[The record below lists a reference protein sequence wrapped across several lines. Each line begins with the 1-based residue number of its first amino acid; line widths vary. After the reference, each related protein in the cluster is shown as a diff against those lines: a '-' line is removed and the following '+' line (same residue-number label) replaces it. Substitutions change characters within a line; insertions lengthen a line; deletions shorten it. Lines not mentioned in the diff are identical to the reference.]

1 MPSLNEVLSTL
12 SGKAEISYISVNPIT
27 RVMTVPEEYKD
38 LGVESDKDVRRLWFK
53 FPKIVED
60 DIDLSALT
68 LYINYKNAAGNLD
81 SYLIEDM
88 SVEEDC
94 IKFSWLLSRN
104 VTKSKGTVSYIVC
117 GKKSNNGDIVAEWN
131 TRVSNGTVS
140 EGLETSASIETENAD
155 VIEQILLKI
164 GSVPSD
170 EPNKQ
175 ENQVLTAKSDGT
187 TSYEYPTCM
196 PISKK
201 KGYTKISSVDIE
213 IEIYPEDG
221 TQAFLTDEYGKYVFS
236 YWVTNESGS
245 SVKKTINGALSI
257 DPGNIVIIQYRPFLD
272 DSEPKAEIRVS
283 IIGAS
288 DLSNIYSR
296 RYVSNALD
304 EWMDNS
310 VSVHSIYDSND
321 NASANSGKAI
331 CETCSGHDFGI
342 LKDALVLNLESSRG
356 YGEALV
362 IEGSGIGVYS
372 YDLRNMT
379 AEKTDKFIGY
389 ESSDVMFQIKKSGN
403 GEYTCTPSLADVK
416 PQAPWY
422 VHVMY
427 VSDDDDTVYYG
438 NLTSADSKG
447 IHFRIL
453 KNLTETM
460 DITINHN
467 DSSVTVETKALNQN
481 SGDNA

>member
-12 SGKAEISYISVNPIT
+12 SDKAEISYISVNPIT

-60 DIDLSALT
+60 DIDLSALN

-117 GKKSNNGDIVAEWN
+117 GKKSSNGDIIAEWN

-164 GSVPSD
+164 GSVSSD

-187 TSYEYPTCM
+187 TSYEYPACM

-201 KGYTKISSVDIE
+201 KGYTKTSSVDIE

-257 DPGNIVIIQYRPFLD
+257 DPGNIVIIQYCPYLD
-272 DSEPKAEIRVS
+272 DSEPKAAIRVD
-283 IIGAS
+283 IIGDS
-288 DLSNIYSR
+288 DLSNIYARS
-296 RYVSNALD
+296 YISNALD
-304 EWMDNS
+304 EWIDNS
-310 VSVHSIYDSND
+310 VSVPSIYDSND

-356 YGEALV
+356 YGKALV

-379 AEKTDKFIGY
+379 TEKTDKFIGY
-389 ESSDVMFQIKKSGN
+389 ESSDVMFQIRKSDN
-403 GEYTCTPSLADVK
+403 GEYTCTPSLADVN
-416 PQAPWY
+416 PPAPWY

-438 NLTSADSKG
+438 NLTSEDSKG

-453 KNLTETM
+453 KNLTETI
-460 DITINHN
+460 DITINA
-467 DSSVTVETKALNQN
+467 DDGSVTVETKALNQN